1 MRIIGSSCGE
11 VRSQLLQQSP
21 QPPVPFLHCQLT
33 VVSRRG
39 FSNLKRRFQTP
50 LPTSLLPLTTTTT
63 PKLPLKPFSS
73 TTTRSLPDDAAYG
86 LATKVAD
93 ADLALAVKNKAIDI
107 SPDLKGTS
115 IFLVGIN
122 GAMKTSM
129 GKLLADALRYYYFDS
144 DNLVEEA
151 AGGGSAGKSFR
162 ERDKEGF
169 SESEVTFADISL
181 MPRFK
186 GLRLLTEVLKQ
197 LSSMGRLVVCAGN
210 GAVQST
216 TNLALLRHGLS
227 IWIDVPL
234 DMIARDAIENGSQLS
249 ESKIFS
255 SRSYSELAVL
265 YEELKGGYST
275 ADTTVSLH
283 KVASQ
288 LGHDDLD
295 AVTKEDMAME
305 VLMEIEKLVRVKKLM
320 EEAARPF

>member
-1 MRIIGSSCGE
+1 
-11 VRSQLLQQSP
+11 
-21 QPPVPFLHCQLT
+21 
-33 VVSRRG
+33 
-39 FSNLKRRFQTP
+39 
-50 LPTSLLPLTTTTT
+50 
-63 PKLPLKPFSS
+63 
-73 TTTRSLPDDAAYG
+73 
-86 LATKVAD
+86 
-93 ADLALAVKNKAIDI
+93 
-107 SPDLKGTS
+107 
-115 IFLVGIN
+115 
-122 GAMKTSM
+122 M

-151 AGGGSAGKSFR
+151 AGGGSVGKSFR

-181 MPRFK
+181 MPALRVCHSK
-186 GLRLLTEVLKQ
+186 GDCAINEQMPILQLRHPVTKTEQLI

-249 ESKIFS
+249 ESEIFS
-255 SRSYSELAVL
+255 SGSYSEVTLLINSVDSSKCVVWMFNQLVVL
-265 YEELKGGYST
+265 YEELKGGYAT

-295 AVTKEDMAME
+295 AVTKEDMALE
-305 VLMEIEKLVRVKKLM
+305 VLMEIEKLVRVKKMM
-320 EEAARPF
+320 EEATKPF

>member
-63 PKLPLKPFSS
+63 TPKLPLKPFSS

-115 IFLVGIN
+115 IFLVG
-122 GAMKTSM
+122 
-129 GKLLADALRYYYFDS
+129 
-144 DNLVEEA
+144 
-151 AGGGSAGKSFR
+151 GGSAGKSFR

-169 SESEVTFADISL
+169 SESE
-181 MPRFK
+181 
-186 GLRLLTEVLKQ
+186 TEVLKQ

>member
-1 MRIIGSSCGE
+1 MRIIGSGCGE

-21 QPPVPFLHCQLT
+21 QAPVPFLHCQLT
-33 VVSRRG
+33 VVSPHG

-50 LPTSLLPLTTTTT
+50 LPTSLLSLTTTTTTTTT
-63 PKLPLKPFSS
+63 PKLPLKPFS

-86 LATKVAD
+86 SATKVAD
-93 ADLALAVKNKAIDI
+93 VDLALAVKNKAIDI

-169 SESEVTFADISL
+169 FESE
-181 MPRFK
+181 
-186 GLRLLTEVLKQ
+186 TEVLKQ

-249 ESKIFS
+249 ESEIFS
-255 SRSYSELAVL
+255 SGSYSELAVL
-265 YEELKGGYST
+265 YEELKGRYAT

-295 AVTKEDMAME
+295 AVTKEDMALE
-305 VLMEIEKLVRVKKLM
+305 VLMEIEKLVRVKKMM
-320 EEAARPF
+320 EEAAKPF

>member
-1 MRIIGSSCGE
+1 MRILGSSCGE
-11 VRSQLLQQSP
+11 VRSQLLQQSR

-33 VVSRRG
+33 AVSPRG

-50 LPTSLLPLTTTTT
+50 LPTSLLSLTTTTTT
-63 PKLPLKPFSS
+63 PKLPLKPLS

-86 LATKVAD
+86 SATKVAD
-93 ADLALAVKNKAIDI
+93 VDLALAVKNKAIDI

-129 GKLLADALRYYYFDS
+129 GKLLADTLRYYYFDS

-169 SESEVTFADISL
+169 SEWEI
-181 MPRFK
+181 
-186 GLRLLTEVLKQ
+186 EVLKQ

-216 TNLALLRHGLS
+216 TNLY
-227 IWIDVPL
+227 
-234 DMIARDAIENGSQLS
+234 MIARDAIENGSQLS
-249 ESKIFS
+249 ESEIFS
-255 SRSYSELAVL
+255 FGSYSELVVL
-265 YEELKGGYST
+265 YEELKGGYAT

-288 LGHDDLD
+288 LGYDVLD
-295 AVTKEDMAME
+295 AVTKEDMALE
-305 VLMEIEKLVRVKKLM
+305 VLIEIEKLVRVKQMM

>member
-33 VVSRRG
+33 VVTPRG

-50 LPTSLLPLTTTTT
+50 LPTSLISLTTT
-63 PKLPLKPFSS
+63 PKLPLKPFS

-86 LATKVAD
+86 SATKVAD
-93 ADLALAVKNKAIDI
+93 VDLALAVKNKAIDI

-115 IFLVGIN
+115 IFLVGIK

-169 SESEVTFADISL
+169 FESE
-181 MPRFK
+181 
-186 GLRLLTEVLKQ
+186 TEVLKQ

-249 ESKIFS
+249 ESEIFS
-255 SRSYSELAVL
+255 SGSYSELAVL
-265 YEELKGGYST
+265 YEELKGGYAT

-295 AVTKEDMAME
+295 AVTKEDMALE
-305 VLMEIEKLVRVKKLM
+305 VLMEIEKLVRVKKMM

>member
-1 MRIIGSSCGE
+1 MRILGSSCGE

-33 VVSRRG
+33 AVSPRG

-50 LPTSLLPLTTTTT
+50 LPTSLLSLTTTITTT
-63 PKLPLKPFSS
+63 PKLPLKPFS

-86 LATKVAD
+86 SATKVAD
-93 ADLALAVKNKAIDI
+93 VDLALAVKNKAIDI

-129 GKLLADALRYYYFDS
+129 GKLLADTLRYYYFDS

-169 SESEVTFADISL
+169 SEWEI
-181 MPRFK
+181 
-186 GLRLLTEVLKQ
+186 EVLKQ

-216 TNLALLRHGLS
+216 TNLL
-227 IWIDVPL
+227 V
-234 DMIARDAIENGSQLS
+234 
-249 ESKIFS
+249 
-255 SRSYSELAVL
+255 VL
-265 YEELKGGYST
+265 YEELKGGYAT
-275 ADTTVSLH
+275 ADTIVSLH

-288 LGHDDLD
+288 LGYDVLD
-295 AVTKEDMAME
+295 AVTKEDMALE
-305 VLMEIEKLVRVKKLM
+305 VLIEIEKLVRVKQMM

>member
-1 MRIIGSSCGE
+1 MLCNGVLWLIIGSY
-11 VRSQLLQQSP
+11 
-21 QPPVPFLHCQLT
+21 
-33 VVSRRG
+33 
-39 FSNLKRRFQTP
+39 NA
-50 LPTSLLPLTTTTT
+50 
-63 PKLPLKPFSS
+63 SS
-73 TTTRSLPDDAAYG
+73 
-86 LATKVAD
+86 ATKVAD
-93 ADLALAVKNKAIDI
+93 VDLALAVKNKAIDI

-169 SESEVTFADISL
+169 SESE
-181 MPRFK
+181 
-186 GLRLLTEVLKQ
+186 TEVLKQ

-210 GAVQST
+210 GAVQSI

-249 ESKIFS
+249 ESEIFS
-255 SRSYSELAVL
+255 SGSYSELAVL
-265 YEELKGGYST
+265 YEELKGRYAT